1 MKPSLEEIGAGV
13 MNKAFAHSQ
22 QEIIMKFTNREQARM
37 AKELFE
43 AYYLDTKT
51 QLWMSEN
58 DLAVAY
64 NEMLRQRAEMAKA
77 PLADSQ
83 FVRMTE
89 Q

>member
-1 MKPSLEEIGAGV
+1 MDEMASLVTGG
-13 MNKAFAHSQ
+13 
-22 QEIIMKFTNREQARM
+22 IMKFTNREQARM
-37 AKELFE
+37 AKELFQ
-43 AYYLDTKT
+43 AYYLDSKT

-64 NEMLRQRAEMAKA
+64 NEMLRQRAERLRHDGEMASA
-77 PLADSQ
+77 PLADSL